1 MIDHSFRKSRVV
13 PGSIQVPCQK
23 KAGAPRPALA
33 VLLAAAVAGCG
44 TGDSPEAP
52 PQGDLESA
60 TAQLRPESAS
70 AAAVLYDV
78 DPAGSEL
85 FWRISKAGLMARF
98 GHNHVIS
105 AEQFAGTVWVDA
117 DDPTQS
123 RFELEIPV
131 DTLVVDD
138 PELRARFG
146 EEFASVPSE
155 ADKEGTRTNM
165 LGDGVLK
172 ASMFPVV
179 HVSGRA
185 PAGAGAQLLPIEIE
199 ILGNSFDFEVPGTVT
214 FGDGTLEASGEFGL
228 DHAELGMMP
237 FSALGGALQV
247 GERIEFTY
255 RIRAVE
261 APAN

>member
-1 MIDHSFRKSRVV
+1 M
-13 PGSIQVPCQK
+13 
-23 KAGAPRPALA
+23 PRSYLALLIAIA
-33 VLLAAAVAGCG
+33 VSAGCG
-44 TGDSPEAP
+44 SDNP
-52 PQGDLESA
+52 
-60 TAQLRPESAS
+60 TAQERPTPETP
-70 AAAVLYDV
+70 AAAQPRAAAEPVAAQRYTV
-78 DPAGSEL
+78 DAASSEV

-105 AEQFAGTVWVDA
+105 AREFTGSVTVDPADA
-117 DDPTQS
+117 TKS

-155 ADKEGTRTNM
+155 EDKTGTRTNM

-172 ASMFPVV
+172 AAMFPVV
-179 HVSGRA
+179 RVRGGELMGEGNTQTA
-185 PAGAGAQLLPIEIE
+185 AIEID
-199 ILGNSFDFEVPGTVT
+199 ILGNTHEFRVPCVVMLA
-214 FGDGTLEASGEFGL
+214 DGSLEAAGEFGL

-247 GERIEFTY
+247 GERIEFSY
-255 RIRAVE
+255 RIRAVQ
-261 APAN
+261 PAGQ

>member
-1 MIDHSFRKSRVV
+1 MLLVV
-13 PGSIQVPCQK
+13 SIC
-23 KAGAPRPALA
+23 
-33 VLLAAAVAGCG
+33 AGCG
-44 TGDSPEAP
+44 ADNPAEQAR
-52 PQGDLESA
+52 QGAED
-60 TAQLRPESAS
+60 
-70 AAAVLYDV
+70 AAAEQRRPDAEPVEGRVYDV
-78 DPAGSEL
+78 DAGASEVL
-85 FWRISKAGLMARF
+85 WRISKAGVMARF

-105 AEQFAGTVWVDA
+105 AEQFDGTVVVSE

-131 DTLVVDD
+131 AALVIDD

-179 HVSGRA
+179 RVRGGA
-185 PAGAGAQLLPIEIE
+185 PVDDGAGATAAIEIE
-199 ILGNSFDFEVPGTVT
+199 ILGNSFDFRVPCTVT
-214 FGDGTLEASGEFGL
+214 FGDDMLEASGEFAL
-228 DHAELGMMP
+228 DHAELGMTP

-247 GERIEFTY
+247 GERIEFSY
-255 RIRAVE
+255 RIRAVQ
-261 APAN
+261 AAGN